1 MPRRGAAYVCYARL
15 ALGVEGG
22 PGPTGRRRA
31 RDAFLVRAVAMHGA
45 SARQRMVSPRKAYPV
60 DLG

>member
-1 MPRRGAAYVCYARL
+1 VCYARL